1 MMFKS
6 KTFSDQSNTK
16 HYRKACLILAAY
28 LIPCFTLSTLLSKQT
43 NAQAAYWQV
52 SGRIVDVNNCPFPFQ
67 EIRVRSRQ
75 TSVFGVGLG
84 GAPAYS
90 QHPWGMHWASPASVH
105 LTDANG
111 FFRVTKTLP
120 FLNPNLPRDISI
132 EARGSFQQWV
142 RIALFT
148 NLSIID
154 RTSVNGNVWRFDLGD
169 IPTDMLRMDPA
180 NCPPPE
186 AAEKTFQFDPDH
198 FDLRD
203 LDKAAAAEQ
212 QRNAEENSAEI
223 QRPVTIEE
231 VPQGFLGN
239 IDLEIVETLVVNR
252 SNQDPTR
259 GITTSYVT
267 VRNNG
272 TSRYNKNI
280 SAAML
285 TLTLPHL
292 PEDAINSWDKVV
304 PSLDPGEEKELVMY
318 YGNFQT
324 DQAQNSPWNSYEI
337 IYEVD
342 STSVVFESNEN
353 NNIQNGWYTPGT
365 ETYN

>member
-1 MMFKS
+1 MLFR
-6 KTFSDQSNTK
+6 SD
-16 HYRKACLILAAY
+16 I
-28 LIPCFTLSTLLSKQT
+28 STDLL
-43 NAQAAYWQV
+43 
-52 SGRIVDVNNCPFPFQ
+52 RI
-67 EIRVRSRQ
+67 
-75 TSVFGVGLG
+75 
-84 GAPAYS
+84 APA
-90 QHPWGMHWASPASVH
+90 
-105 LTDANG
+105 TC
-111 FFRVTKTLP
+111 
-120 FLNPNLPRDISI
+120 PRREDD
-132 EARGSFQQWV
+132 
-142 RIALFT
+142 
-148 NLSIID
+148 N
-154 RTSVNGNVWRFDLGD
+154 
-169 IPTDMLRMDPA
+169 
-180 NCPPPE
+180 
-186 AAEKTFQFDPDH
+186 KTFQFDPDH

-203 LDKAAAAEQ
+203 RDETAAEEQ
-212 QRNAEENSAEI
+212 QRNAEEDSAEI

-292 PEDAINSWDKVV
+292 PEDAINSWNKVI

-324 DQAQNSPWNSYEI
+324 DQAQNSPWDSYEI

-342 STSVVFESNEN
+342 STSVIFESNEN
-353 NNIQNGWYTPGT
+353 NNVQNGWYTPGT
-365 ETYN
+365 ETYNQPSLLSSQDCKTDITQRPASLMMRAVFMRIW

>member
-1 MMFKS
+1 MFTS
-6 KTFSDQSNTK
+6 QTFSQQSNTK
-16 HYRKACLILAAY
+16 YFRKVSLTLAAY
-28 LIPCFTLSTLLSKQT
+28 LIPCLTLSTLLSKQA

-52 SGRIVDVNNCPFPFQ
+52 SGRIVNVNNCPFPSQ
-67 EIRVRSRQ
+67 EIRVRSRI
-75 TSVFGVGLG
+75 TGTIGLG
-84 GAPAYS
+84 LGEETIYFP
-90 QHPWGMHWASPASVH
+90 HPWGVHWASPASVH

-120 FLNPNLPRDISI
+120 FLNPRLSRDIAI
-132 EARGSFQQWV
+132 EARTDFQQWV
-142 RIALFT
+142 QIALFT
-148 NLSIID
+148 NINVNN
-154 RTSVNGNVWRFDLGD
+154 RTSVNGNVWHFNLGN
-169 IPTDMLRMDPA
+169 ISTDMIRIDPA
-180 NCPPPE
+180 TCPPPE
-186 AAEKTFQFDPDH
+186 DTAKTFQFDPDH
-198 FDLRD
+198 FDLRE
-203 LDKAAAAEQ
+203 LDKAAAEQ
-212 QRNAEENSAEI
+212 QRTADESAEEIHE
-223 QRPVTIEE
+223 PVTIRE

-252 SNQDPTR
+252 NNQDPTR

-272 TSRYNKNI
+272 TTRYNKNI

-292 PEDAINSWDKVV
+292 PEDGINSWDKVI

-324 DQAQNSPWNSYEI
+324 DQAQNSPWDSYEI

-353 NNIQNGWYTPGT
+353 NNVQTGWYTPGT
-365 ETYN
+365 ETYVE

>member
-1 MMFKS
+1 
-6 KTFSDQSNTK
+6 
-16 HYRKACLILAAY
+16 
-28 LIPCFTLSTLLSKQT
+28 
-43 NAQAAYWQV
+43 
-52 SGRIVDVNNCPFPFQ
+52 
-67 EIRVRSRQ
+67 
-75 TSVFGVGLG
+75 
-84 GAPAYS
+84 
-90 QHPWGMHWASPASVH
+90 
-105 LTDANG
+105 
-111 FFRVTKTLP
+111 
-120 FLNPNLPRDISI
+120 
-132 EARGSFQQWV
+132 
-142 RIALFT
+142 
-148 NLSIID
+148 
-154 RTSVNGNVWRFDLGD
+154 
-169 IPTDMLRMDPA
+169 MLRMDPA

-252 SNQDPTR
+252 TNQDPTC

-272 TSRYNKNI
+272 TTRYNQNR
-280 SAAML
+280 SAAIL

-353 NNIQNGWYTPGT
+353 NNVQNGWYTPGT

>member
-1 MMFKS
+1 MFKS
-6 KTFSDQSNTK
+6 QTFSDQSNPK
-16 HYRKACLILAAY
+16 HYRKACLTLAAY
-28 LIPCFTLSTLLSKQT
+28 LIPCLTLSTLLSKQV

-52 SGRIVDVNNCPFPFQ
+52 SGRIVDINNCPFPFQ
-67 EIRVRSRQ
+67 EIRVRSRL
-75 TSVFGVGLG
+75 TSVSGVGLG
-84 GAPAYS
+84 GTPPYFQNFWGAY
-90 QHPWGMHWASPASVH
+90 WASPASVH

-148 NLSIID
+148 NVSVSD
-154 RTSVNGNVWRFDLGD
+154 RTSVNGNLWRFDLGD
-169 IPTDMLRMDPA
+169 ISTDLLRIDPA
-180 NCPPPE
+180 TCPRRE
-186 AAEKTFQFDPDH
+186 DDNKTFLFDPDH

-203 LDKAAAAEQ
+203 RDETAAEQQ
-212 QRNAEENSAEI
+212 QRNAEEDSAEI

-292 PEDAINSWDKVV
+292 PEDAINSWNKVI

-324 DQAQNSPWNSYEI
+324 GQTQNSPWDSYEI

-342 STSVVFESNEN
+342 STSVIFESNEN
-353 NNIQNGWYTPGT
+353 NNVQNGWYTPGT